1 MKEKNITI
9 SDIAK
14 LCNVSKQTVSRVI
27 NNTGSVKE
35 STKNKILNIIKEY
48 DYKPNLYARNLA
60 GTRKTKNIL
69 ISVKSNLGHSA
80 SIWLNVL
87 INKIISNNKY
97 KNTSII
103 IEQYYDTKDFEK
115 SLLNTTNSFV
125 DGVIIFY
132 EEKNDTRLK
141 ILKKQNIP
149 YIIYGKSYNKDDI
162 CVGINNETSIILATE
177 YLFSK
182 NLKNIVFVSALPSPI
197 NKEREIAIKKA
208 YKSNNISLN
217 KLNIVKNIKNSQ
229 EVYNL
234 TKNLYE
240 LRKMPDAI
248 FVSGDEKAVGA
259 LKALYDLNLK
269 VPEDISV
276 MGFDNIPISNLL
288 APSLSTVNFD
298 YDEISKIILEKILNM
313 IDGKEENS
321 LFLDG
326 ELVIREST
334 K

>member
-14 LCNVSKQTVSRVI
+14 ICNVSKQTVSRVI

-60 GTRKTKNIL
+60 GPRKMKNIL

-103 IEQYYDTKDFEK
+103 IEQYYDKNDFEK

-132 EEKNDTRLK
+132 EEKNDNRIK

-149 YIIYGKSYNKDDI
+149 YLIYGKSYNKSDI
-162 CVGINNETSIILATE
+162 CVGVNNESSIILATE

-182 NLKNIVFVSALPSPI
+182 NLKNIVFVSAFPSPI
-197 NKEREIAIKKA
+197 NNEREKGIKNA
-208 YKSNNISLN
+208 YKKNNINLN
-217 KLNIVKNIKNSQ
+217 KLKIIKNIKNSQ

-240 LRKMPDAI
+240 TNNLPDAI
-248 FVSGDEKAVGA
+248 FISGDEKAVGA
-259 LKALYDLNLK
+259 LKAIYDLNLK
-269 VPEDISV
+269 IPENISI

-288 APSLSTVNFD
+288 SPSLSTVNFD
-298 YDEISKIILEKILNM
+298 YDEISKIILKKILNM
-313 IDGKEENS
+313 IDGKEEKS

-326 ELVIREST
+326 ELIIREST